1 MRLVG
6 VGDSW
11 CWGAELVDPII
22 DPEPIMN
29 MPGGGF
35 ERQAIP
41 ENIEYRLKNRYI
53 NRFADMVGADELVD
67 LSEPSLSNDAIV
79 RVLMEYL
86 STEGYFTGRDTS
98 DLFISIGWSSPERR
112 EFHTRKPW
120 RHSATGFDDHKIAFG
135 PWSMDQDHEGDEDL
149 NRFFRLYFDKFWSES
164 EFIHRH
170 INQVWQMSKILKNYG
185 IKFVMHQAFYH
196 HHEKMIY
203 DWDDEEYE
211 KNFNKITPGDK
222 ALWEDIDSDTFIRD
236 TTAWQHMLTKGTT
249 EEVFIVFHPSAEGH
263 KHWAEYLYQHCI
275 ENKLL

>member
-1 MRLVG
+1 
-6 VGDSW
+6 
-11 CWGAELVDPII
+11 
-22 DPEPIMN
+22 
-29 MPGGGF
+29 
-35 ERQAIP
+35 
-41 ENIEYRLKNRYI
+41 
-53 NRFADMVGADELVD
+53 
-67 LSEPSLSNDAIV
+67 
-79 RVLMEYL
+79 
-86 STEGYFTGRDTS
+86 
-98 DLFISIGWSSPERR
+98 
-112 EFHTRKPW
+112 
-120 RHSATGFDDHKIAFG
+120 
-135 PWSMDQDHEGDEDL
+135 
-149 NRFFRLYFDKFWSES
+149 
-164 EFIHRH
+164 
-170 INQVWQMSKILKNYG
+170 MSKILKNYG

>member
-1 MRLVG
+1 
-6 VGDSW
+6 
-11 CWGAELVDPII
+11 
-22 DPEPIMN
+22 MN

-79 RVLMEYL
+79 RVLMEWL
-86 STEGYFTGRDTS
+86 VTEGYLSGRDTS
-98 DLFISIGWSSPERR
+98 ELFLSIGWSSPERR
-112 EFHTRKPW
+112 EFQTRKPW
-120 RHSATGFDDHKIAFG
+120 RHSATGFDDHYIAFG
-135 PWSMDQDHEGDEDL
+135 PWSMQQDHGDKDL
-149 NRFFRLYFDKFWSES
+149 DQFFRLYFDKFWSES

-170 INQVWQMSKILKNYG
+170 INQVWQIEKILKNYG

-222 ALWEDIDSDTFIRD
+222 VLWEDINSDTFIRD
-236 TTAWQHMLTKGTT
+236 TTAWQHMLTKGTV

-263 KHWAEYLYQHCI
+263 RHWAEYLFQHCT
-275 ENKLL
+275 EKKLI

>member
-1 MRLVG
+1 MRLIG

-53 NRFADMVGADELVD
+53 NRFADMVNADELID
-67 LSEPSLSNDAIV
+67 LSEPSLSNDAMI
-79 RVLMEYL
+79 RVLFEWL
-86 STEGYFTGRDTS
+86 ATEGYLTGKDTS

-120 RHSATGFDDHKIAFG
+120 RHSDTGFDDHTIAFG
-135 PWSMDQDHEGDEDL
+135 PWSMAQDHGDAELDQ
-149 NRFFRLYFDKFWSES
+149 FFRLYFDKFWSES

-170 INQVWQMSKILKNYG
+170 INQVWQMEKILKNYG
-185 IKFVMHQAFYH
+185 IKFIMHQAFYH

-222 ALWEDIDSDTFIRD
+222 ALWEDINSDTFIRD
-236 TTAWQHMLTKGTT
+236 TTAWQHMLTKGPA

-263 KHWAEYLYQHCI
+263 RHWAEYLYKHCV
-275 ENKLL
+275 EKKLI